1 MTTEELLLF
10 KRGGKGDMLL
20 YQELIDE
27 RNNLEKRIGKANNK
41 IQDTDDCLDVF
52 DIHNNADIEH
62 QLSILNSNLTTQNQA
77 YVTKIEKCIADKK
90 KFERQK
96 LLLTIRLNAV
106 KNQIT
111 NMQKVKGVD

>member
-10 KRGGKGDMLL
+10 KGRVKGDMLL

-41 IQDTDDCLDVF
+41 IQDIDDCLDVF

-62 QLSILNSNLTTQNQA
+62 QLFILNSNPTTQNQA

-90 KFERQK
+90 KFEQQK
-96 LLLTIRLNAV
+96 LLLTMRLNAV
-106 KNQIT
+106 KNRIT
-111 NMQKVKGVD
+111 NMQRVKGVD

>member
-10 KRGGKGDMLL
+10 KGGGEGDMLL

-41 IQDTDDCLDVF
+41 IQDIDDCLEVF

-62 QLSILNSNLTTQNQA
+62 QLSILNSNPTPQNQS

-90 KFERQK
+90 KFEQQK
-96 LLLTIRLNAV
+96 LLLTMRLNAV
-106 KNQIT
+106 KSQIT
-111 NMQKVKGVD
+111 NMQKVKGID

>member
-10 KRGGKGDMLL
+10 KGGGKGDMLL

-41 IQDTDDCLDVF
+41 IQDIDDCLDVF
-52 DIHNNADIEH
+52 DIHNNAELDR
-62 QLSILNSNLTTQNQA
+62 QLFIFNSNPTTQNQS

-90 KFERQK
+90 KFEQQK
-96 LLLTIRLNAV
+96 LLLTTRLNAV
-106 KNQIT
+106 KNRIK
-111 NMQKVKGVD
+111 NMQRVKGVD